1 MEKSTFRIIMTD
13 EIGFTITKEEKENVS
28 LEEFLNRIHSQ
39 PWLEINPRIAVQVS
53 QIQYVEKLK

>member
-39 PWLEINPRIAVQVS
+39 PWLEINHRIAVQVS